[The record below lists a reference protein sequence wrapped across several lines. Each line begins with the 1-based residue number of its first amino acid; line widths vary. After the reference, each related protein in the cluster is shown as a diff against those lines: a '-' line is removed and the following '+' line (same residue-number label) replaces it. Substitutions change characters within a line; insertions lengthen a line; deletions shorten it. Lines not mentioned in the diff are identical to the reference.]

1 MPEIL
6 NIAHKG
12 ACGYYPENSLLA
24 FERAVE
30 MGCDAFEIDVQLSRD
45 GKLVVFHDEE
55 LDKVSNGSGFLKDY
69 TWAELKRLEIRD
81 NNEERKYGV
90 QKILSLEE
98 LLKMLQKNDIILN
111 LELKNDLFD
120 YPGMEAKVCQMLKK
134 YQMVERV
141 IVSSFNHYSLKRF
154 AKLCPEVDLG
164 ILYMTTLIKPERY
177 ADFLDFEIRSLH
189 PAAKTLNK
197 EVVEGIKAAGYEI
210 YPYTVNAKKEL
221 KKMIEL
227 EVDGII
233 TDYPDRL
240 KELLS

>member
-24 FERAVE
+24 FEKAVE
-30 MGCDAFEIDVQLSRD
+30 MGCDAYEIDVQLSRD
-45 GKLVVFHDEE
+45 GEVMVFHDEK
-55 LDKVSNGSGFLKDY
+55 LDRTTDGKGFLVEHSYEELKKIKITANNENNKY
-69 TWAELKRLEIRD
+69 PLQKIITLAELLTMMQE
-81 NNEERKYGV
+81 
-90 QKILSLEE
+90 
-98 LLKMLQKNDIILN
+98 NDIILN
-111 LELKNDLFD
+111 LELKNDVID
-120 YPGMEAKVCQMLKK
+120 YEGIEKKVCKLLKK
-134 YQMVERV
+134 YQMLDRV
-141 IVSSFNHYSLKRF
+141 LISSFNHYSLKRF

-177 ADFLDFEIRSLH
+177 ADLLDFEIRSLH

-210 YPYTVNAKKEL
+210 YPYTVNEEKEL

-227 EVDGII
+227 GVDGII

-240 KELLS
+240 KAILI